1 MGKGNVKLELKDG
14 KVTIETDYH
23 DAFGINHSNVYEDV
37 ELMAHMK
44 LMGINKLEGR
54 VADCG
59 DADSALRNA
68 YDEKKVEMVGGKKT
82 FNWHFG

>member
-1 MGKGNVKLELKDG
+1 
-14 KVTIETDYH
+14 
-23 DAFGINHSNVYEDV
+23 
-37 ELMAHMK
+37 MAHMK